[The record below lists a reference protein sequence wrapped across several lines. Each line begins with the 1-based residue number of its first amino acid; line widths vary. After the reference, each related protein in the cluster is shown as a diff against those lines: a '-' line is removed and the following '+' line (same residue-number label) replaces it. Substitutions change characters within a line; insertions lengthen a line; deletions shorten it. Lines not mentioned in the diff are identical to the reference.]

1 MGLKMCNTCDTNK
14 DLNDFS
20 GAENKQGRAICK
32 DCRAK
37 KAKKHRADFPDLY
50 RGYEYKKK
58 YKITLEIY
66 NNKLKEQGGVCAIC
80 GGTWVRALVV
90 DHNHKCC
97 PGENTCGK
105 CLRSLLCGPCNS
117 GLGSFRES
125 INNLHIAIEYLEKNE
140 GSPWQ

>member
-1 MGLKMCNTCDTNK
+1 MGLKMCNTCNAEK
-14 DLNDFS
+14 DLNSFS
-20 GAENKQGRAICK
+20 GKENKQGRAICK
-32 DCRAK
+32 DCRAA
-37 KAKKHRADFPDLY
+37 KARKHRSDFPDLY

-66 NNKLKEQGGVCAIC
+66 NNKLNEQDGVCAIC
-80 GGTWVRALVV
+80 GGTWMRPLVV
-90 DHNHKCC
+90 DHDHKCC

-125 INNLHIAIEYLEKNE
+125 ISNLHSAIEYLEKNE

>member
-1 MGLKMCNTCDTNK
+1 MCNTCDTNK

-37 KAKKHRADFPDLY
+37 KAKRHRADFPDLY

-80 GGTWVRALVV
+80 GGLNSDRPLAI
-90 DHNHKCC
+90 DHDHSCC
-97 PGENTCGK
+97 AGEYTCGN
-105 CLRSLLCGPCNS
+105 CLRGLLCGRCNT
-117 GLGSFRES
+117 GLGSFRDS
-125 INNLHIAIEYLEKNE
+125 IQMLKDAVKYIENVK